1 MLWIPITLLSAI
13 TEAALTI
20 ERKRLVTDATP
31 FQLALIQ
38 GGISALVFGLLLP
51 LTWRGH
57 IDVLVWALIVIRS
70 VSDACAAVL
79 MFVAMERDEASRIM
93 PITAL
98 APLFIV
104 GLELAW
110 SGRHPSALGLVGVLL
125 VTVGVFALLR
135 GTKKESGRRIT
146 PGMLP
151 IFGVT
156 LCWSLS
162 STIHGIVTPR
172 IGPLLY
178 LGLSQTLIFF
188 LILLYGFLF
197 GKTTVKELRV
207 LPVRKNITL
216 GIFASLTQ
224 VLQMFAQ
231 SLTLASYVIA
241 LKRSSLVFAMIGSAL
256 VLKEKIAR
264 RIFPTLLLC
273 GGAMLIILFG

>member
-1 MLWIPITLLSAI
+1 MLWIPVTLLSAI
-13 TEAALTI
+13 AEAALTI
-20 ERKRLVTDATP
+20 ERKRVVTSATP

-51 LTWRGH
+51 VTWRAH
-57 IDVLVWALIVIRS
+57 VSAFVWTLIVIRS
-70 VSDACAAVL
+70 ILDAFAAVL
-79 MFVAMERDEASRIM
+79 MFIAIECDEASRIM

-104 GLELAW
+104 GLEFAW
-110 SGRHPSALGLVGVLL
+110 TGRAPSTRGLIGIAIL
-125 VTVGVFALLR
+125 TVGVFALLR
-135 GTKKESGRRIT
+135 GTKKESGHRVT
-146 PGMLP
+146 PGMVP

-162 STIHGIVTPR
+162 STIHGIVTPQ

-188 LILLYGFLF
+188 LTLFYGIVC
-197 GKTTVKELRV
+197 GKTTTKQLRF
-207 LPVRKNITL
+207 LPIRQNIGL
-216 GIFASLTQ
+216 GLLASIAPA
-224 VLQMFAQ
+224 LQMFAQ
-231 SLTLASYVIA
+231 SLMLASYVVA
-241 LKRSSLVFAMIGSAL
+241 LRRLSLVFAMVGSAL

-273 GGAMLIILFG
+273 FGAAMIILFG